1 MSRLEEQISLAR
13 REVSADT
20 ISMSVSE
27 LTSLFKEGVLVI
39 RPEFQRLFRWS
50 DDQKSRLVESI
61 ILGIPIP
68 SIFVSQ
74 DEAGRWELVDGLQ
87 RVSTLLQLQGL
98 LKDADGNQLP
108 PLELRATTYLPDL
121 EGKSWG
127 APKGLSEAQMLDVRL
142 ARLDIRV
149 IKRSS
154 DPKAKFDLF
163 QRLNS
168 YGSTLTP
175 QEIRTALI
183 AGVESRVLV
192 WLHQLSKHDGFV
204 QSLALGDRL
213 LDEQFDLELI
223 LRFLMLHDREIK
235 GKRGGLGDFPS
246 KLDTWSVNFAERFP
260 ERSDELE
267 ATFSTTFD
275 IIASNGSESVFRK
288 WDVGYEAFRGGFSS
302 TSFETIALGI
312 GFHVSRGS
320 DYRTDVLE
328 AAKELWIN
336 LPQTLGTTTGL
347 ATGDRFAK
355 TVPLGRTLMSASPL
369 PSALE
374 PNL

>member
-1 MSRLEEQISLAR
+1 MNNLEEQISAAR

-27 LTSLFKEGVLVI
+27 LTSLYKEGVLII
-39 RPEFQRLFRWS
+39 RPEFQRLFRWT

-68 SIFVSQ
+68 SIFVAQ
-74 DEAGRWELVDGLQ
+74 DDTGKWELVDGLQ

-98 LKDADGNQLP
+98 LPDLDGKKE
-108 PLELRATTYLPDL
+108 PLVLAATTYLPDL
-121 EGKSWG
+121 EGKTWG
-127 APKGLSEAQMLDVRL
+127 GLGSASLTDAQMLDVRL

-168 YGSTLTP
+168 YGSILTP

-183 AGVESRVLV
+183 AGVNSEVLA
-192 WLHQLSKHDGFV
+192 WLHQLSSNDNFV
-204 QSLALGDRL
+204 QTMALGDRL
-213 LDEQFDLELI
+213 IDEQFDLELI

-235 GKRGGLGDFPS
+235 GKRGGLGDFPT
-246 KLDTWSVNFAERFP
+246 KLDNWALNFAEQYP
-260 ERSDELE
+260 ARSTELRE
-267 ATFSTTFD
+267 VFDTTFN
-275 IIASNGSESVFRK
+275 IIASHGSEAVFRK
-288 WDVGYEAFRGGFSS
+288 WDVQRSSFRGGFSS
-302 TSFETIALGI
+302 TSYEAIALGI
-312 GFHVSRGS
+312 GYHVSTGTS
-320 DYRTDVLE
+320 YRTDVLD
-328 AAKELWIN
+328 AAKELWST

-355 TVPLGRTLMSASPL
+355 TVPLGRQLMAERTP
-369 PSALE
+369 
-374 PNL
+374 

>member
-1 MSRLEEQISLAR
+1 MNGLEEQISLAR

-27 LTSLFKEGVLVI
+27 LTSLFKEGVLII

-74 DEAGRWELVDGLQ
+74 DEEGKWELVDGLQ
-87 RVSTLLQLQGL
+87 RVSTLLELQGL
-98 LKDADGNQLP
+98 LRDADGIFLP
-108 PLELRATTYLPDL
+108 PLKLSATTYLSDL
-121 EGKSWG
+121 DGKSWG
-127 APKGLSEAQMLDVRL
+127 APDGLSDAQMLDVRL

-183 AGVESRVLV
+183 AGVNSSVLK
-192 WLHQLSKHDGFV
+192 WLHELSKHDGFV

-213 LDEQFDLELI
+213 IDEQFDLELI

-235 GKRGGLGDFPS
+235 GKRGGLGDFPT
-246 KLDTWSVNFAERFP
+246 KLDNWAIEFAEAFP
-260 ERSDELE
+260 ARSAELE
-267 ATFSTTFD
+267 STFARTFD
-275 IIASNGSESVFRK
+275 VIAAHGSESVFRK
-288 WDVGYEAFRGGFSS
+288 WDVGHNAFRGGFSS
-302 TSFETIALGI
+302 TSFEAIALGL
-312 GFHVSRGS
+312 GFHISTGTA
-320 DYRTDVLE
+320 YRNDVLN

-355 TVPLGRTLMSASPL
+355 TVPLGRELMSA
-369 PSALE
+369 
-374 PNL
+374 

>member
-1 MSRLEEQISLAR
+1 MNTLEDQISAAR

-27 LTSLFKEGVLVI
+27 LTSLFKEGVLII

-50 DDQKSRLVESI
+50 DEQKSRLVESI

-74 DEAGRWELVDGLQ
+74 DEEGKWELVDGLQ

-98 LKDADGNQLP
+98 LRDADGQHLP
-108 PLELRATTYLPDL
+108 PLVLRATTYLPDL

-127 APKGLSEAQMLDVRL
+127 DLNGLSEAQMLDVRL

-183 AGVESRVLV
+183 AGVNGSVLT
-192 WLHQLSKHDGFV
+192 WLHELSRHDAFV

-213 LDEQFDLELI
+213 VDEQFDLELI
-223 LRFLMLHDREIK
+223 LRFLMLHDREIQ
-235 GKRGGLGDFPS
+235 GKRGGLGDFPT
-246 KLDTWSVNFAERFP
+246 KLDNWAINFAESFP
-260 ERSDELE
+260 TRTDELE
-267 ATFSTTFD
+267 ATFRRTFD
-275 IIASNGSESVFRK
+275 IIAAHGSESVFRK
-288 WDVGYEAFRGGFSS
+288 WDVGYASFRGGFSS
-302 TSFETIALGI
+302 TSFEAIALGL
-312 GFHVSRGS
+312 GFHISNGS
-320 DYRTDVLE
+320 AYRTDVLD

-355 TVPLGRTLMSASPL
+355 TVPLGRALMSA
-369 PSALE
+369 
-374 PNL
+374 

>member
-1 MSRLEEQISLAR
+1 MNNLEEQISEAR

-50 DDQKSRLVESI
+50 DDQKSRLIESI

-74 DEAGRWELVDGLQ
+74 DATGKWELVDGLQ
-87 RVSTLLQLQGL
+87 RVSTLLELQGL
-98 LKDADGNQLP
+98 LPDADGLIKP
-108 PLELRATTYLPDL
+108 PLTLTATTYLPGLD
-121 EGKSWG
+121 GQSWG
-127 APKGLSEAQMLDVRL
+127 KGTAGNLSEAQMLDIRL

-183 AGVESRVLV
+183 AGVNGDVLAWLQELSR
-192 WLHQLSKHDGFV
+192 HDGFI

-213 LDEQFDLELI
+213 IDEQFDLELI
-223 LRFLMLHDREIK
+223 LRFLMLHDRVIT
-235 GKRGGLGDFPS
+235 GKRGGLGDFPT
-246 KLDTWSVNFAERFP
+246 KLDDWSIAFAEAYPARGDHLKFVFQ
-260 ERSDELE
+260 S
-267 ATFSTTFD
+267 TFD
-275 IIASNGSESVFRK
+275 AISHHGSSEVFRK
-288 WDVGYEAFRGGFSS
+288 WDAARQSFRGGFSS
-302 TSFETIALGI
+302 TSFESIAMGI
-312 GFHVSRGS
+312 GYHVAMGTP
-320 DYRTDVLE
+320 YRLDIGE
-328 AAKELWIN
+328 AAKELWTN
-336 LPQTLGTTTGL
+336 LPTTLGTTTGL

-355 TVPLGRTLMSASPL
+355 TVPLGRTLMASK
-369 PSALE
+369 
-374 PNL
+374 

>member
-1 MSRLEEQISLAR
+1 MKALETQISSAR

-27 LTSLFKEGVLVI
+27 LTNLFKEGILII

-50 DDQKSRLVESI
+50 KDQKSRLVESI
-61 ILGIPIP
+61 LLGIPIP

-74 DEAGRWELVDGLQ
+74 DANGKWELVDGLQ
-87 RVSTLLQLQGL
+87 RVSTLLELQGL
-98 LKDADGNQLP
+98 LPTADGIAP
-108 PLELRATTYLPDL
+108 PLELNSTTYLPDL
-121 EGKSWG
+121 EGKLWG
-127 APKGLSEAQMLDVRL
+127 DGNGNSLSAAQMLDIRL
-142 ARLDIRV
+142 ARLDLRV

-183 AGVESRVLV
+183 AGVNSEVLV
-192 WLHQLSKHDGFV
+192 WLQSLSRHESFV

-213 LDEQFDLELI
+213 IDEQFDLELI
-223 LRFLMLHDREIK
+223 LRFMMLHNREIK
-235 GKRGGLGDFPS
+235 GKRGGLGDFPT
-246 KLDTWSVNFAERFP
+246 KLDNWSLAFAEDFP
-260 ERSDELE
+260 AQADTLANNFR
-267 ATFSTTFD
+267 TVFD
-275 IIASNGSESVFRK
+275 VIASHGSESVFRK
-288 WDVGYEAFRGGFSS
+288 WDGITQTFRGGFSS

-312 GFHVSRGS
+312 GFHVAQGSR
-320 DYRTDVLE
+320 YRTDIVE
-328 AAKELWIN
+328 AAKELWITEI
-336 LPQTLGTTTGL
+336 PEKLGTTTGL

-355 TVPLGRTLMSASPL
+355 TIPIGRGLMA
-369 PSALE
+369 AR
-374 PNL
+374 